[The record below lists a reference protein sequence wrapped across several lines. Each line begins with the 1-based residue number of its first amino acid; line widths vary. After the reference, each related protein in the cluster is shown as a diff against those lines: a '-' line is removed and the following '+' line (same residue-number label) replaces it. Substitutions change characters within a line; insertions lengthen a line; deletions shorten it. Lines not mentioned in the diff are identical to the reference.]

1 MGTNH
6 TDEADSFRFAL
17 LCRLRSLLTHREGVG
32 RVSRSGMFSD

>member
-17 LCRLRSLLTHREGVG
+17 LRRLRSLPTHVQGGGVT
-32 RVSRSGMFSD
+32 RSGVVRN